1 MLSPTHLHEFKSAD
15 RITSQALVMSLYL
28 PEQKLGS
35 HSQPGSSSH
44 KFILKGRQT
53 GSMHRGHAWVF
64 RAESHDTMLAWYE
77 DIKNL
82 TEKTGEARNAFV
94 KTHVRSVS
102 GASYRASIDSER
114 ALQEDEADETPYMA
128 NPQVLAVNTQHNANQ
143 GDTQWQQ
150 RPQPGGSFPSQ
161 VHLERGMQ
169 MSSSPSSSRS
179 PEDQKLQS
187 RMSILALGPP
197 YEDYRPVQATT
208 GPDGIPVR
216 TRLNSNYPSEWTSPE
231 TPTLQRR
238 HTSHEIG
245 AHDPATPPQT
255 SRQVYAQVPVS
266 SASDKPA
273 SMSGED
279 RVLYDAVQIVPQP
292 RPNAGPRT
300 GSAIYIGATNGASN
314 NMGDTNALRD
324 RGQGQGN
331 RQSPDCPTSES
342 QASTRSKPSM
352 SRTSTVSDLQLPG
365 QFPIA
370 QNN

>member
-1 MLSPTHLHEFKSAD
+1 
-15 RITSQALVMSLYL
+15 MSLYL

-35 HSQPGSSSH
+35 HSQPESSSH

-128 NPQVLAVNTQHNANQ
+128 DPQILAVNTQHNTNP
-143 GDTQWQQ
+143 GDSHWQ
-150 RPQPGGSFPSQ
+150 RPQPGGSFPSE

-169 MSSSPSSSRS
+169 MSTSPSSSRS
-179 PEDQKLQS
+179 PEDQTLQS
-187 RMSILALGPP
+187 RVSTLALGPP
-197 YEDYRPVQATT
+197 YEDNRPVQVST
-208 GPDGIPVR
+208 GPDGLPVR
-216 TRLNSNYPSEWTSPE
+216 PVPVDDGTRLDSNYPHEWTSPVA
-231 TPTLQRR
+231 PTLQRR
-238 HTSHEIG
+238 HTSHEFG
-245 AHDPATPPQT
+245 VSDVTTPPQT
-255 SRQVYAQVPVS
+255 NRQVYARLPVS
-266 SASDKPA
+266 SASGIPA

-279 RVLYDAVQIVPQP
+279 RIGNDAVQMVPPQRSNMGP
-292 RPNAGPRT
+292 RP
-300 GSAIYIGATNGASN
+300 GSTIYIGAMNGAYGN
-314 NMGDTNALRD
+314 AEETNPPRD
-324 RGQGQGN
+324 KDEAQGN
-331 RQSPDCPTSES
+331 PPNPDGPVSGRQM
-342 QASTRSKPSM
+342 STRSKPSV
-352 SRTSTVSDLQLPG
+352 SRTSTVSDLHLPG
-365 QFPIA
+365 QFPVA